1 MSDLLYATTF
11 DKQGWVHV
19 PHYLNPSEIN
29 ELMTEMECLRSQ
41 SFRSF
46 DAHTVYQEEID
57 TSLPLTHPRN
67 RLQESSKDII
77 DFSALNEESSLRK
90 IYNRES
96 LLKLIK
102 VIISSNEVYLSGC
115 PYNSA

>member
-1 MSDLLYATTF
+1 MSDLLYATF
-11 DKQGWVHV
+11 EKQGWVHI
-19 PHYLNPSEIN
+19 PRYLNTSEIN
-29 ELMTEMECLRSQ
+29 ELMTEMECLRSK

-67 RLQESSKDII
+67 QLQVSSKDII
-77 DFSALNEESSLRK
+77 DFSVLNEESHLRK

-96 LLKLIK
+96 LMKLIK
-102 VIISSNEVYLSGC
+102 VIIGSNEVYLSGC